1 MRLFGDSAS
10 GDCKAARP
18 IVLKSPG
25 GQVELGTPDSRGRY
39 TVTVTDNSGK
49 VELRQT
55 VDHDRYQYAQE
66 ITDQYGADG
75 GTLRRRP

>member
-1 MRLFGDSAS
+1 MFSKSES
-10 GDCKAARP
+10 GDAKAARP

-39 TVTVTDNSGK
+39 TVTVSDKRGN

-55 VDHDRYQYAQE
+55 VDYDRYRYANEIADQYA
-66 ITDQYGADG
+66 ADG
-75 GTLRRRP
+75 GHLRRQP